1 MAPGIRARTVAGV
14 LSVLLAAYGPRR
26 DVALANMALVFPGW
40 EPSKRKQVLR
50 RVYRH
55 YAWILVEYLA
65 TLNDPP
71 SVLKWF
77 VKTEG
82 KEFLD
87 ETVAKKNGAV
97 LLFGHFGNWELLGGW
112 LAFSG
117 YPIDAMVREPDN
129 SELRD
134 LLQSYRNI
142 MGMGTIAKDSLR
154 EPLKRLK
161 QGRFV
166 GIAGDQHWGSM
177 GIDVPFFG
185 RSCSTASGP
194 AAYALLSGAPLI
206 PIAAYRLGPF
216 RYCFEAQKPV
226 KIPASGSRDE
236 KIREMTAECNRALE
250 KMIRRAPEQ
259 WLWMHRRWRD

>member
-1 MAPGIRARTVAGV
+1 V
-14 LSVLLAAYGPRR
+14 LSFLLAAYGPRK
-26 DVALANMALVFPGW
+26 DVALRNMGFVFPEW
-40 EPSKRKQVLR
+40 TTSKRKKILR

-55 YAWILVEYLA
+55 YGWILVEYLA

-71 SVLKWF
+71 SVLRWF

-82 KEFLD
+82 KEFL
-87 ETVAKKNGAV
+87 EEAVAAKRGAV

-117 YPIDAMVREPDN
+117 YPIEAMVREPEN

-134 LLQSYRNI
+134 LLQTYRNI

-166 GIAGDQHWGSM
+166 GIAGDQHWGGT

-185 RSCSTASGP
+185 RVCSTASGP
-194 AAYALLSGAPLI
+194 AAYSLLSGAPLI

-216 RYCFEAQKPV
+216 RYAFEAQKPIE
-226 KIPASGSRDE
+226 IPDTGSREE
-236 KIREMTAECNRALE
+236 KIREMTINCNRALE

-259 WLWMHRRWRD
+259 WLWMHRRWRE

>member
-1 MAPGIRARTVAGV
+1 M
-14 LSVLLAAYGPRR
+14 
-26 DVALANMALVFPGW
+26 ALAFPEW
-40 EPSKRKQVLR
+40 TPSKRKKTLR
-50 RVYRH
+50 GVYRH

-71 SVLKWF
+71 SVRDWF
-77 VKTEG
+77 VKAEG
-82 KEFLD
+82 KQFLD
-87 ETVAKKNGAV
+87 EALTKKRGAV

-117 YPIDAMVREPDN
+117 YPIDAMVREPDDP
-129 SELRD
+129 D
-134 LLQSYRNI
+134 LQGFLESYRNT
-142 MGMGTIAKDSLR
+142 MGMGTIGKDSLR
-154 EPLKRLK
+154 EPIKRLK

-166 GIAGDQHWGSM
+166 GIAGDQHWGNM

-185 RSCSTASGP
+185 RSCSTAPGP

-216 RYCFEAQKPV
+216 RYFFEAQKPIEV
-226 KIPASGSRDE
+226 PKTGSRDE
-236 KIREMTAECNRALE
+236 KIREMTFESNRALE

-259 WLWMHRRWRD
+259 WLWMHRRWRE